1 MEIAGQLFTITNP
14 VWTIGRRLGDAE
26 AALELDHMTDTAIEL
41 VRSVASVTA
50 LSPTIRT
57 IAELSYPAYRIDCV
71 TGQGVC

>member
-1 MEIAGQLFTITNP
+1 
-14 VWTIGRRLGDAE
+14 
-26 AALELDHMTDTAIEL
+26 MTDTAIEL